1 MGLVCIADGY
11 SSSDFIT
18 FHFSQTRE
26 NDMAQFLKVKT
37 ADEVLEILSRFSTL
51 PIEEVPLLEARGR
64 ILAVP
69 FVSPEPV
76 PHFSRATMD
85 GYAVKAKDTFGA
97 SESLPAFLETAG
109 DIEMGQAVDG
119 VLESGR
125 AISIPTGGMLP
136 QGADAV
142 VMVEYT
148 VPLDNDS
155 IEVSKP
161 VAPGE
166 NVLGEGEDIAAGELL
181 FPAGWEL
188 RPQDIG
194 VLAALGTTTISVHRR
209 PRAAILSTGDEIV
222 PASTRVVPPG
232 KVRDI
237 NTFTLASQVME
248 AGAIVGM
255 TETVEDRLE
264 DLVDAVR
271 RALKDHDIIL
281 LSGGSSVG
289 ARDYTVRILEHFE
302 HSELLVHGV
311 AIRPG
316 KPTILGRIG
325 EKVFW
330 GLPGQPVSALMICMA
345 FVVPSLLHLQGL
357 GNEGAGFVGST
368 CEALLARQLPSVHGR
383 TDHIPVALLKQGGR
397 MQADPIFGKS
407 AMINVL
413 SRADGYVII
422 PTHVEG
428 LDKGAAVT
436 VHLFGRR
443 QRVKTIP

>member
-1 MGLVCIADGY
+1 M
-11 SSSDFIT
+11 SK
-18 FHFSQTRE
+18 
-26 NDMAQFLKVKT
+26 FLKVKT
-37 ADEVLEILSRFSTL
+37 ADEVLEILSGFGTL
-51 PIEEVPLLEARGR
+51 PVEDIPLLQACGR
-64 ILAVP
+64 VLSVP

-76 PHFSRATMD
+76 PHFPRATMD

-97 SESLPAFLETAG
+97 SESLPAFLETTG
-109 DIEMGQAVDG
+109 DIEMGQAVDAT
-119 VLESGR
+119 LQSGC

-136 QGADAV
+136 RGANAV

-148 VPLDNDS
+148 VPLDNNS

-166 NVLGEGEDIAAGELL
+166 NVLMEGEDIAAGVPL
-181 FPAGWEL
+181 FPSGWEL

-194 VLAALGTTTISVHRR
+194 VLAALGTTTVSVHRR
-209 PRAAILSTGDEIV
+209 PRVAILSTGDEIV
-222 PASTRVVPPG
+222 PASTGALPLG
-232 KVRDI
+232 KIRDI
-237 NTFTLASQVME
+237 NTFTLAAQVAE

-264 DLVDAVR
+264 ALVDAVR
-271 RALKDHDIIL
+271 RSLIDHDVIL

-289 ARDYTVRILEHFE
+289 VRDYTIRVLEHFDQ
-302 HSELLVHGV
+302 SELLVHGV

-325 EKVFW
+325 QKVFW
-330 GLPGQPVSALMICMA
+330 GMPGQPVSALMICKA
-345 FVVPSLLHLQGL
+345 FVAPSLLHLQGL
-357 GNEGAGFVGST
+357 KGGEGTIFVGST
-368 CEALLARQLPSVHGR
+368 CEAVLARQLPSVHGR
-383 TDHIPVALLKQGGR
+383 TDYLPVALEKKGDR
-397 MQADPIFGKS
+397 MQAEPIFGKS

-428 LDKGAAVT
+428 LDKGTAVT

-443 QRVKTIP
+443 QRVRVSS